1 MLGKDPA
8 FLAHVFNNIDCS
20 VVISDPLQDD
30 NPLVYVNSHFTDLT
44 GYSKKECIGH
54 NCRFLQGPDTSSAA
68 VQKIRDAITSAS
80 FLRVEL
86 LNYRKD
92 GTPFWNELNLL
103 PVKDSLGNA
112 LNFVAMQYP
121 ADDKR
126 RHKKEILSEVMKIMD
141 L

>member
-1 MLGKDPA
+1 MRGKDPA

-30 NPLVYVNSHFTDLT
+30 NPLVYVNSHFVEMT
-44 GYSKKECIGH
+44 GYTKEECFGH
-54 NCRFLQGPDTSSAA
+54 NCRFLQGPDTSPAA
-68 VQKIRDAITSAS
+68 VDKIREAINTVS
-80 FLRVEL
+80 FLRIEI
-86 LNYRKD
+86 LNYHKN

-112 LNFVAMQYP
+112 LNFVGMQYP

-126 RHKKEILSEVMKIMD
+126 RYKKEILSEVMRIMD